1 MSAHGH
7 CRHRPDLCSSGFT
20 RTPDDVL
27 DDPQLSPAERLVLIW
42 LARYEF
48 RLHGRYPGHDALAQ
62 DMRLSRS
69 QTLAL
74 LAHLQELGW
83 IDRQGGGPGQTCSIT
98 WPTASRRLP
107 LDVQPTGPYRPAG
120 RTPTVRPA
128 GPLPSDRPDTP
139 KDSARLK
146 AREGFLNAG
155 GDPDTW
161 SRLLRRLQE
170 TP

>member
-1 MSAHGH
+1 MSTHGQ
-7 CRHRPDLCSSGFT
+7 CRFRPHLCSTGFT

-27 DDPQLSPAERLVLIW
+27 DDPQLGPQHRLLLIW

-48 RLHGRYPGHDALAQ
+48 RLHHYPGHRALAR
-62 DMRLSRS
+62 DMHLSRS
-69 QTLAL
+69 QVCAL
-74 LAHLQELGW
+74 LADLERLGW
-83 IDRQGGGPGQTCSIT
+83 VERTGGGPGRTCSIT
-98 WPTASRRLP
+98 WPSPARPLP